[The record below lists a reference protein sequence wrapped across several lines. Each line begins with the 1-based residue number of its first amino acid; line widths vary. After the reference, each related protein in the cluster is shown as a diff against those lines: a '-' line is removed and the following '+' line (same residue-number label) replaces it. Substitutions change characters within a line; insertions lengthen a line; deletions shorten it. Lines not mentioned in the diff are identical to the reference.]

1 MIKRCPDT
9 YAPQLNINIVVQD
22 SISRHQFYRT
32 LPKTVNSLREI
43 VHDPSIDATVLDFEK
58 YQSYDSS
65 THSNIKKLFAGK
77 NATRNRTDVS
87 QTIKYFYKK
96 FKNAS
101 YETLFQEDAC
111 WCEGFASLLRP
122 KFWNTTAGNNT
133 YNLWE
138 EFYEY
143 IEENL
148 MPSVDSFG
156 VGFSSCK
163 VLQDLGDTNIFNG
176 ETLRTICLDGRP
188 LSYYFLNVV
197 QDFSEAYKNNSCPI
211 FSYSHLNT
219 GHEHTGQRITQDD
232 EYLAKF
238 VKTMA
243 MHHKS
248 TVTILLSD
256 HGGKTTEYATR
267 TVPGLKEIYKPFMF
281 IIVPRQAAKILGNER
296 MGNLIKNQKRLVA
309 LEDLSLALGDVVRGL
324 GDKRETNT
332 THFENAEAKETR
344 NSENS
349 RNLDSNGLFGNI
361 SADRNCTQLN
371 LSADAICL
379 CEGEDVEA
387 VMDSLFLD
395 FLASVAVGHVNNMIQ
410 SQYNG
415 GSRSLNSNLS
425 NNGTVASKY
434 IDKETRG
441 DNNGMLKDAED
452 TNVVSNQYQQFG
464 GYGNCFRY
472 VLKRV
477 ERHRTKVIGEG
488 RIHTFNVLVKTVPAT
503 RDREQIFEMT
513 VGHHLTNT
521 NGIEVL
527 KVTRLSQY
535 SVFKACADVEVQPD
549 LCTCDVGS
557 QPDPTKY
564 MWELLGYYM
573 FTTPSQIDKLE
584 QPCLYLITTKRERFL
599 KSGKGRDAF
608 LTHEIVNSCD
618 KSFNVTL
625 SDNSLVRKPFIL
637 SKLLPFSTI
646 VYPNAAHH
654 LVNAFCGLPDGEFV
668 ASFKVDVVHA

>member
-1 MIKRCPDT
+1 MIKRCPNT
-9 YAPQLNINIVVQD
+9 SAPQLSINIVVQD

-32 LPKTVNSLREI
+32 LPKTVDSLREI
-43 VHDPSIDATVLDFEK
+43 VHDPKIHATVLDFEK

-65 THSNIKKLFAGK
+65 THSNIKKLFAGR
-77 NATRNRTDVS
+77 NVTRNRTDVS
-87 QTIKYFYKK
+87 RTIKDFYKK
-96 FKNAS
+96 FKNVS

-111 WCEGFASLLRP
+111 WFEGFASLLRP
-122 KFWNTTAGNNT
+122 KFPNTAAENNT
-133 YNLWE
+133 YNLWK

-156 VGFSSCK
+156 VGFSACK
-163 VLQDLGDTNIFNG
+163 VLQDLGNTNIFNG
-176 ETLRTICLDGRP
+176 DALPRICVDGRP

-197 QDFSEAYKNNSCPI
+197 QDLFEAYKNNSCPI

-232 EYLAKF
+232 EYLANF
-238 VKTMA
+238 VKTMTT
-243 MHHKS
+243 HHKS
-248 TVTILLSD
+248 TLTILLSD

-296 MGNLIKNQKRLVA
+296 MGNLTRNQKRLVA
-309 LEDLSLALGDVVRGL
+309 LEDLSLALDNVIEGFGEDER
-324 GDKRETNT
+324 KTNS
-332 THFENAEAKETR
+332 THFGDTKAKETR
-344 NSENS
+344 NSEKI
-349 RNLDSNGLFGNI
+349 RNFESHGLFGDI
-361 SADRNCTQLN
+361 SVNRNCTQLN
-371 LSADAICL
+371 LSADAVCL

-395 FLASVAVGHVNNMIQ
+395 FLASIAVGHVNNMIQ
-410 SQYNG
+410 LQYNSG
-415 GSRSLNSNLS
+415 GRWLNGNLV
-425 NNGTVASKY
+425 NNETVASKY
-434 IDKETRG
+434 IDKEMIY
-441 DNNGMLKDAED
+441 DNGMLKDVED
-452 TNVVSNQYQQFG
+452 TKIVSNQYRQFG

-477 ERHRTKVIGEG
+477 ERHRSKVIGER
-488 RIHTFNVLVKTVPAT
+488 RIHTFNVLVDTVPAT
-503 RDREQIFEMT
+503 RDREEIFEMT

-521 NGIEVL
+521 NGVKVL

-549 LCTCDVGS
+549 LCTCDLGS

-584 QPCLYLITTKRERFL
+584 QPCLYLITSKRERFL

-618 KSFNVTL
+618 KIFNVTL
-625 SDNSLVRKPFIL
+625 SDSSLVRKPFIL

-654 LVNAFCGLPDGEFV
+654 LINAFCGLPDGEFV